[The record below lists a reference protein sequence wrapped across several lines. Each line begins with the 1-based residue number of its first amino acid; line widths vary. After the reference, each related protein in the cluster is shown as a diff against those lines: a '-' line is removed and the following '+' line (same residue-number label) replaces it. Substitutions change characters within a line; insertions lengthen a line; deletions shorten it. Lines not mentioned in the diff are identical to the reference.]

1 MQIVVAPTTFK
12 GSIGVMDI
20 CIGIIHGIRDVYP
33 EASVVQFPLSD
44 GGDGFLECLLFGCGG
59 EFVNLEVT
67 GPTGKMVSS
76 LCGILN
82 SGTGVVE
89 MAKASGLSLIGKEER
104 NPLVTTSYGTGE
116 LIRTLVEK
124 AVKKIIVGVGGSATI
139 DMGVGCMQTLGVR
152 FLDNAGKEVGYGGI
166 ELGKIK
172 TIDRSKL
179 YRGLRDV
186 ELVVAADVKNPLL
199 GSEGAVSIYG
209 KQKGLSN
216 KDAPLMEDALRNVA
230 DVIEKEF
237 GKDVAT
243 ISGGGAA
250 GGIAAGLFGI
260 LDAEIRSGA
269 DELMD
274 ITGFAEKC
282 KDADLLI
289 TAEGK
294 VDEQTKYGKVANKV
308 LEFGKENGIFVL
320 VLSGE
325 ITPEGQKLFE
335 ENRSMG
341 FSVNPKELTESQA
354 IERIGE
360 FLWKGTANALEELKK
375 MGMGQ

>member
-12 GSIGVMDI
+12 GSIGVMDS

-139 DMGVGCMQTLGVR
+139 DMGVGCMQALGVR
-152 FLDNAGKEVGYGGI
+152 FLDNAGKEVDYGGK

-179 YRGLRDV
+179 FRGLRDV
-186 ELVVAADVKNPLL
+186 GLVVAADVKNPLL
-199 GSEGAVSIYG
+199 GSEGAVYVYG

-216 KDAPLMEDALRNVA
+216 KDEPFMEEAVKNVA

>member
-166 ELGKIK
+166 ELGRIK